1 MPKAIVLV
9 GDVVVGVVVV
19 AVVDDRGKAI
29 SDGKTHSIA
38 QAEPD
43 GKVLLTVIECGAIA
57 VL

>member
-1 MPKAIVLV
+1 VLV